1 MFRLFSAV
9 AILTIGMQLPAAQ
22 AAGEKKPEPAKATD
36 AATSDAWATK
46 FGDLG
51 PAYAAAAALARDAKY
66 DDAIKALNA
75 LGKPDDPRVLNW
87 IGFSLRKSGKV
98 AEAMPYYDKALA
110 KAPDFTPAHEYLGE
124 AYLQMK
130 DAAKAKDQLAQIEK
144 LCGNQTCDEYKDL
157 SEAIIKSAL

>member
-1 MFRLFSAV
+1 MFKILSMTAV
-9 AILTIGMQLPAAQ
+9 LTLGLLATPAY
-22 AAGEKKPEPAKATD
+22 AAGDTTTKA
-36 AATSDAWATK
+36 AVSDTWATK

-51 PAYAAAAALARDAKY
+51 PAYAAAVGLAQSAKY

-75 LGKPDDPRVLNW
+75 LNKPDDPRVLNW

-98 AEAMPYYDKALA
+98 DAALPYYDKALS

-130 DAAKAKDQLAQIEK
+130 DVAKAKDQLTQIEK
-144 LCGNQTCDEYKDL
+144 LCGNQTCEEYKDL
-157 SEAIIKSAL
+157 SDAIAKSAL